1 MSGFK
6 ALTDQEIA
14 DVLTFV
20 RNSFGNQASSVSP
33 DLVKK
38 VRAETSDQEGFFAP
52 KELLKQHPHKK

>member
-6 ALTDQEIA
+6 ALTDKEIA

-20 RNSFGNQASSVSP
+20 RNSYGNKASSVSS

-38 VRAETSDQEGFFAP
+38 VRNETKNQSSFFTP
-52 KELLKQHPHKK
+52 EELLKEHPHKK